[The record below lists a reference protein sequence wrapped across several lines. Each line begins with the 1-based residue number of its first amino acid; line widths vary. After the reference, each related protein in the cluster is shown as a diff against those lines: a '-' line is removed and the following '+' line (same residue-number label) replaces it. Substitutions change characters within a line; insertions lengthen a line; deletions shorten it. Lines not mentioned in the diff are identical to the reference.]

1 MTSECFMPWRNG
13 MFVSSCLLRLSVTFY
28 GLTDQRE
35 SAVTDDVGIGL
46 LNFEV
51 LHFSLV
57 GWLFENVYFNK
68 IDFK

>member
-1 MTSECFMPWRNG
+1 
-13 MFVSSCLLRLSVTFY
+13 MFASSCLLRLSVTFY

-35 SAVTDDVGIGL
+35 SAVADDIGIGL

-57 GWLFENVYFNK
+57 GWLFESVYFNK